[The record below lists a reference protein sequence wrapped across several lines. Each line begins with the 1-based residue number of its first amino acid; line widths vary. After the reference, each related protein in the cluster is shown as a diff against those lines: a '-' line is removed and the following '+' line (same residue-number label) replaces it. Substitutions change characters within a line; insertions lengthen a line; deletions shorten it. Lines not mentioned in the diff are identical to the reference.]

1 MAELMVL
8 GLYPQAG
15 CWHELASTISG
26 FNSMATILSVRA
38 ETQTMPQPYEDD
50 RDNDDDNND
59 DVGDG
64 SKRKSM

>member
-1 MAELMVL
+1 
-8 GLYPQAG
+8 
-15 CWHELASTISG
+15 
-26 FNSMATILSVRA
+26 MATILSVRA